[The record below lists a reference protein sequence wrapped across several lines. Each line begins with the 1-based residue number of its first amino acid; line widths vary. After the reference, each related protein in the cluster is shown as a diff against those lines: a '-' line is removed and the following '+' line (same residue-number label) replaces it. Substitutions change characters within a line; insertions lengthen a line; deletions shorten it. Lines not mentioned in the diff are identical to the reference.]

1 MIAGIASLTS
11 GSKSYF
17 PSGPLIQPT
26 GNDDTTA
33 PARALAILALLICSA
48 RFLLSYCV
56 KLASGDPHP
65 ANNGKA
71 KKFTYVRNS

>member
-11 GSKSYF
+11 GLKSYF

-33 PARALAILALLICSA
+33 PAGALAILALLICSA
-48 RFLLSYCV
+48 CFLSYCV

-71 KKFTYVRNS
+71 KKFTYVLNS